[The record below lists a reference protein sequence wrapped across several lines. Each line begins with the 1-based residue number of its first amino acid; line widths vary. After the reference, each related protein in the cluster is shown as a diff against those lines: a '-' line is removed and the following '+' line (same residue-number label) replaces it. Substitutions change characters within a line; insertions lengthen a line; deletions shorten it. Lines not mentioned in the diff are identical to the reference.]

1 MKLESIDVDDE
12 EKQLGPFHVL
22 QELVA
27 ETHVSVGALY
37 KAGEIGNLGGKR
49 FRRLLLLVLTP
60 SQRIGDAIGTP
71 GPAVKKTTT
80 AKNRQNFDNNYVRRN
95 PSIGYNSTKIRTQ

>member
-60 SQRIGDAIGTP
+60 SQRIGDVIGTP
-71 GPAVKKTTT
+71 GPGVM
-80 AKNRQNFDNNYVRRN
+80 KNRKHFDNNNVRRN